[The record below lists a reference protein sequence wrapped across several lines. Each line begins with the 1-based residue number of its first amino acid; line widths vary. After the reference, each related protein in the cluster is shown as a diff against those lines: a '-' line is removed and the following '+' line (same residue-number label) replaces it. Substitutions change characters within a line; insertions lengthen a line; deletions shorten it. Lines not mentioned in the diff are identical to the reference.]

1 MQPKRTRT
9 YASFLPLFATTIG
22 GILLWEV
29 SIAGRP
35 ELGFLLGK
43 PSEVALSAPTLI
55 LKQSSVEAFFWT
67 CSAAYVGLLAG
78 TLLGTSL
85 ALLSSLNRVV
95 ASVAHPY
102 MKCAA
107 SLPLLALAPL
117 FTFWCGIDWPAKV
130 AISAFATMFLAFE
143 QAMHGATEARSMLPY
158 SLQSTDKLASIS
170 LVQLVLFPGAK
181 HQIQRGIELNISV
194 ALTGVI
200 MGEFI
205 ASEQGLGHLL
215 LQSIGVYR
223 LSEAWVVV
231 ILIVGVHRL
240 LSLVLG
246 CRWER
251 ALSKMI
257 LCRGRPSVEE
267 PVPLGTYQ

>member
-1 MQPKRTRT
+1 MQPKKAT
-9 YASFLPLFATTIG
+9 AQVSFLPFFVTTIG
-22 GILLWEV
+22 AIFFWEV
-29 SIAGRP
+29 AIAGRP
-35 ELGFLLGK
+35 ELGFLFGR
-43 PSEVALSAPTLI
+43 PSEIALSGPGLI
-55 LKQSSVEAFFWT
+55 LRRSTVEAFIWT
-67 CSAAYVGLLAG
+67 SSAAYVGLLVG
-78 TLLGTSL
+78 TIFGTSL
-85 ALLSSLNRVV
+85 ALFSSLSRIV

-117 FTFWCGIDWPAKV
+117 FTFWCGIDWTAKV

-240 LSLVLG
+240 LSLVVCNEWKKNL
-246 CRWER
+246 
-251 ALSKMI
+251 AVAKS
-257 LCRGRPSVEE
+257 
-267 PVPLGTYQ
+267 